1 VIWWRHYGPANFLWF
16 SDIALIGA
24 VPAMWLEN
32 SAIASVL
39 AVAVLIPELLW
50 NVDYALRLLLR
61 RRISGLTDY
70 MFERDR
76 PLKLRALSLFHVPL
90 PLVLFW
96 LLAEHGYAERIAL
109 PGAMLL
115 AAIVLPWSR
124 VAAPADKNINW
135 THGWRR
141 ALTGRRTYLY
151 SSWLLVFVFLPT
163 HWLPRGFS
171 AIYFAPA
178 SRKGLTPR
186 PTCLPGQGGA
196 RREARMRP
204 EGNEAGIALE
214 PSGAR
219 IVARRVFRKAPPAR
233 RAPLV

>member
-1 VIWWRHYGPANFLWF
+1 MPLWFEIAYTLFVAVIVVIWWRNYGPANFLWF

-24 VPAMWLEN
+24 VPAMWLDNAE
-32 SAIASVL
+32 IASVL

-70 MFERDR
+70 MFERER

-135 THGWRR
+135 THGLGNVRPR
-141 ALTGRRTYLY
+141 GSAAAYLAGL
-151 SSWLLVFVFLPT
+151 WLGFVVLVFLPT
-163 HWLPRGFS
+163 HFVLDH
-171 AIYFAPA
+171 YFA
-178 SRKGLTPR
+178 
-186 PTCLPGQGGA
+186 
-196 RREARMRP
+196 
-204 EGNEAGIALE
+204 
-214 PSGAR
+214 
-219 IVARRVFRKAPPAR
+219 
-233 RAPLV
+233 

>member
-1 VIWWRHYGPANFLWF
+1 MPLWFEIAYTLFVAVIVVIWWRHYGPANFLWF

-24 VPAMWLEN
+24 VPAMWFDDA
-32 SAIASVL
+32 AIASVL

-70 MFERDR
+70 MFERER

-96 LLAEHGYAERIAL
+96 LLAEHGYAERVAL

-135 THGWRR
+135 THGLGNARPAGSATAYLLRLWLGFV
-141 ALTGRRTYLY
+141 AL
-151 SSWLLVFVFLPT
+151 VFLPT
-163 HWLPRGFS
+163 HFVLAR
-171 AIYFAPA
+171 YFA
-178 SRKGLTPR
+178 
-186 PTCLPGQGGA
+186 
-196 RREARMRP
+196 
-204 EGNEAGIALE
+204 
-214 PSGAR
+214 
-219 IVARRVFRKAPPAR
+219 
-233 RAPLV
+233 

>member
-1 VIWWRHYGPANFLWF
+1 MPLWFEIAYTLFVAVIVVIWWRHYGPANFLWF

-24 VPAMWLEN
+24 VPALWFDN
-32 SAIASVL
+32 AAIASVL

-70 MFERDR
+70 MFERER

-96 LLAEHGYAERIAL
+96 LLAEHGYAERVAL

-135 THGWRR
+135 THGLGSVRPGGS
-141 ALTGRRTYLY
+141 AAAYLVRL
-151 SSWLLVFVFLPT
+151 WLGFVVLVFLPT
-163 HWLPRGFS
+163 HFVLDR
-171 AIYFAPA
+171 YFA
-178 SRKGLTPR
+178 
-186 PTCLPGQGGA
+186 
-196 RREARMRP
+196 
-204 EGNEAGIALE
+204 
-214 PSGAR
+214 
-219 IVARRVFRKAPPAR
+219 
-233 RAPLV
+233 

>member
-1 VIWWRHYGPANFLWF
+1 MPLWFEIAYTLFVAVIVVIWWRHYGPANFLWF

-24 VPAMWLEN
+24 VPAMWFDDA
-32 SAIASVL
+32 AIASVL

-70 MFERDR
+70 MFERER
-76 PLKLRALSLFHVPL
+76 PLQLRALSLFHVPL

-96 LLAEHGYAERIAL
+96 LLAEHGYAERVAL

-135 THGWRR
+135 THGLGNARPDGSATAYLLRLWLGFV
-141 ALTGRRTYLY
+141 AL
-151 SSWLLVFVFLPT
+151 VFLPT
-163 HWLPRGFS
+163 HFVLAR
-171 AIYFAPA
+171 YFA
-178 SRKGLTPR
+178 
-186 PTCLPGQGGA
+186 
-196 RREARMRP
+196 
-204 EGNEAGIALE
+204 
-214 PSGAR
+214 
-219 IVARRVFRKAPPAR
+219 
-233 RAPLV
+233 